1 MTLNE
6 AHGLDPVGII
16 LVKPRGEAYLR
27 PMPYIP
33 PQDRPTYDP
42 LIAPL
47 AEALRAQ
54 QPDRRKGH
62 ANYVITQIMRKAWGV
77 DRAENESYS
86 NYADIIGTLE
96 CAKQELYRRWVADY
110 EDKAI
115 AKHGDL

>member
-1 MTLNE
+1 
-6 AHGLDPVGII
+6 
-16 LVKPRGEAYLR
+16 
-27 PMPYIP
+27 MPYIP
-33 PQDRPTYDP
+33 QEYRPAYDT
-42 LIAPL
+42 LIAEL
-47 AEALRAQ
+47 AETLVQ
-54 QPDRRKGH
+54 QPPDRRKGH

-77 DRAENESYS
+77 DCAENESYS

>member
-6 AHGLDPVGII
+6 AHGLEPVGII
-16 LVKPRGEAYLR
+16 LVKPRAQAYLR

-33 PQDRPTYDP
+33 QEDRTAYDP
-42 LIAPL
+42 LIEPL

-54 QPDRRKGH
+54 QTDRRKGH
-62 ANYVITQIMRKAWGV
+62 ANYIITQIMRKAWGV
-77 DRAENESYS
+77 DCAENESYS

-110 EDKAI
+110 EDQAI
-115 AKHGDL
+115 VKNGDL